1 MSGYLGTLGP
11 ELADV
16 IDAIWKR
23 SSEDLDVNDR
33 WAVDEVIA
41 LIDKGTVRAA
51 EPRPGGWAV
60 VPWVKKAL
68 DLYYRS
74 AGPTVVSEAGPLN
87 FRDRFPLK
95 AHLEEAQIRVAP
107 PGAARYGSFFSPGVT
122 LMSCYV
128 HLGTWIGRDS
138 LIDSWVAIGTCAQ
151 IGDRVKILPCTS
163 IAGSLYPLEASPTVI
178 EDDCHIGSGCVVGP
192 GARVGR
198 GAILGSG
205 VTISPSSPVVD
216 VRGAQQVVLGTEVP
230 EDVIVISGSIRG
242 LAGIPSQASVGVAL
256 VIGNRDPALTPHQNL
271 EQGVRKLGL
280 GGPENAAR
288 W

>member
-1 MSGYLGTLGP
+1 MSGYRATVGP
-11 ELADV
+11 GLADV
-16 IDAIWKR
+16 IGEIWERGSEVLDAR
-23 SSEDLDVNDR
+23 DR
-33 WAVDEVIA
+33 HAVDEVIA
-41 LIDKGTVRAA
+41 LIDQGVLRAA

-68 DLYYRS
+68 DLYYRG
-74 AGPTVVSEAGPLN
+74 AGPAVVSEAGPLT

-95 AHLEEAQIRVAP
+95 GDLEQAQIRVAP
-107 PGAARYGSFFSPGVT
+107 PAVARYGSFFSPGVT

-128 HLGTWIGRDS
+128 HLGAWIGRDS

-163 IAGSLYPLEASPTVI
+163 IVGSLYPLESPATVI

-198 GAILGSG
+198 GSIVGSG

-216 VRGAQQVVLGTEVP
+216 VRGAEQEVLGFDVP
-230 EDVIVISGSIRG
+230 ENVVVIPGSVDVPRGSYR
-242 LAGIPSQASVGVAL
+242 QATVGAAL
-256 VIGNRDPALTPHQNL
+256 VIGERDFGLTPRQNL
-271 EQGVRKLGL
+271 EQALLRLGL
-280 GGPENAAR
+280 G
-288 W
+288 